1 MATCR
6 RNESTLSSKKNTPP
20 PRLTAPRELEKP
32 LTLPQVSRFARPFS
46 LFLRRGRSSHGRS
59 TFQRTS
65 GANPQI
71 IRNRKE
77 VTLPQETR
85 LASPFSAF
93 FFKPLFRPEKTTRQP
108 AFRKNNSR
116 RHSSGKEDHNA
127 TPPGPIKSFFKKN
140 IQWGASSRAAAPAG
154 PSGETAGRRRCRAPP
169 CSPRR
174 RGRHDCG

>member
-46 LFLRRGRSSHGRS
+46 LFLRRGRSSLGRS
-59 TFQRTS
+59 TSQRTS
-65 GANPQI
+65 GADPQI

-85 LASPFSAF
+85 LASPFFRFFLQTAF
-93 FFKPLFRPEKTTRQP
+93 P
-108 AFRKNNSR
+108 ARKNHSAARLSKEHSR